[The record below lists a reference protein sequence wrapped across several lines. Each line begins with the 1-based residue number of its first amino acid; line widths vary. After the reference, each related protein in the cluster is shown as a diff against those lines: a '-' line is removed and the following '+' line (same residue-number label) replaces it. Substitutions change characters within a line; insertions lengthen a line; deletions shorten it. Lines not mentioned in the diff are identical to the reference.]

1 MNKEFNV
8 LIIKDKVFNS
18 KNRKVNINLKTT
30 NRICMFIL
38 RYKQTIALNDLCLDL
53 NQLIIKLQ
61 RIGKYLF
68 QSYVIKINKI
78 NQNIRINKLYKS
90 MNSKIALFEFNKMN
104 KLLKKKDESKFKNSK
119 IDIYLIIVFRFNNY
133 IQIQELIVFNK
144 MKELLKKKKK

>member
-18 KNRKVNINLKTT
+18 KNRKVNINLKST
-30 NRICMFIL
+30 NRIDCMFIL
-38 RYKQTIALNDLCLDL
+38 RYKHTIDLKDLCLDL

-78 NQNIRINKLYKS
+78 NQDIIINKLYKS
-90 MNSKIALFEFNKMN
+90 MNSKIALIKFNMMN
-104 KLLKKKDESKFKNSK
+104 KLLKKKDESKFNNSK
-119 IDIYLIIVFRFNNY
+119 IGIYLKIVFRFKNY
-133 IQIQELIVFNK
+133 I
-144 MKELLKKKKK
+144 

>member
-78 NQNIRINKLYKS
+78 NQDIIINKLYKS
-90 MNSKIALFEFNKMN
+90 MNSKIALFEFNMMN
-104 KLLKKKDESKFKNSK
+104 KLLKKKDESKFNNSK
-119 IDIYLIIVFRFNNY
+119 IDINLIIVFRFKNC
-133 IQIQELIVFNK
+133 
-144 MKELLKKKKK
+144 

>member
-8 LIIKDKVFNS
+8 LIVKDNNVLIVKDKVFNS

-68 QSYVIKINKI
+68 QSYVIKINLI

-90 MNSKIALFEFNKMN
+90 MNSKIALIEFNKMN
-104 KLLKKKDESKFKNSK
+104 KLLKKKIDLNS
-119 IDIYLIIVFRFNNY
+119 IIP
-133 IQIQELIVFNK
+133 K
-144 MKELLKKKKK
+144 

>member
-8 LIIKDKVFNS
+8 LIVKDNNVLIVKDKVFNS

-68 QSYVIKINKI
+68 QSYVIKINQI
-78 NQNIRINKLYKS
+78 NQKIIINKL
-90 MNSKIALFEFNKMN
+90 
-104 KLLKKKDESKFKNSK
+104 D
-119 IDIYLIIVFRFNNY
+119 R
-133 IQIQELIVFNK
+133 
-144 MKELLKKKKK
+144 

>member
-38 RYKQTIALNDLCLDL
+38 RYKHTIALNDLCLDL

-68 QSYVIKINKI
+68 QSYVIKINQI
-78 NQNIRINKLYKS
+78 NQDIIINKLYKS
-90 MNSKIALFEFNKMN
+90 MNSKIALFEFNMMN

-119 IDIYLIIVFRFNNY
+119 IDINLIIVFR
-133 IQIQELIVFNK
+133 
-144 MKELLKKKKK
+144 LKNC

>member
-8 LIIKDKVFNS
+8 LIIKDKEFNS

-30 NRICMFIL
+30 NRMDCMFIL

-68 QSYVIKINKI
+68 QSYVIK
-78 NQNIRINKLYKS
+78 
-90 MNSKIALFEFNKMN
+90 MN
-104 KLLKKKDESKFKNSK
+104 KLLKKKIALDS
-119 IDIYLIIVFRFNNY
+119 II
-133 IQIQELIVFNK
+133 
-144 MKELLKKKKK
+144 